1 MRSSSISRMRQKG
14 QPSFGSKISLTGMEQ
29 ISSRIG
35 VLPFVMWVET
45 DRIHLFYTIAVEKT
59 TAFAENR
66 MRGFFARR
74 KERKRAFFRFDALR
88 ELNEN
93 NLNSTRYG
101 RNRERYT
108 SLFYRILQTVNK
120 L

>member
-29 ISSRIG
+29 ISSSIG

-66 MRGFFARR
+66 MRGFLHAG
-74 KERKRAFFRFDALR
+74 KSEKGHFFDLM
-88 ELNEN
+88 L
-93 NLNSTRYG
+93 
-101 RNRERYT
+101 
-108 SLFYRILQTVNK
+108 
-120 L
+120 